1 MDDDELE
8 PNDKKKKPEDGQKA
22 LGGIVK
28 NPNAKNITIPYSVIK
43 LPLIQSINSL

>member
-8 PNDKKKKPEDGQKA
+8 PNDKKKKPEGGEKA

-28 NPNAKNITIPYSVIK
+28 NPNAKNLTIPYSVINY
-43 LPLIQSINSL
+43 S